1 MGEKNFQ
8 IELSGYMGSRIGNIV
23 KGAVQSS
30 ITRPKE
36 AAIIMKYLMTG
47 KNAKMKRE
55 HYEKN
60 GEHIPS
66 FLIAS
71 ITSSCNL
78 HCKGC
83 YARANHTCGEER
95 AIDSMSAEKWDDIFT
110 QAEALG
116 VLFVLLAGGEPLL
129 RRDVLR
135 IAAKHDRLLFPVFTN
150 GTLMDSEYRKL
161 FDKSRNMVP
170 VLSLEGNQ
178 QQTDDRRGTGT
189 YQNLVNRMD
198 RLKSNDILFGAS
210 VTVTTE
216 NLQTVTGTDFVNW
229 LSSKG
234 CRVLLFVEYVPID
247 KQTRHLA
254 LTEADRAA
262 LEQSR
267 ENLRTAFEQM
277 IFLSFPGDEKYTGGC
292 LAAGRSFFH
301 INANGNA
308 EPCPFSPYSDIN
320 LKNHTLLEAIHSHFF
335 EKLKENGLLDGE
347 QEGGCLLFEREHEV
361 ARLLAGCEQS

>member
-1 MGEKNFQ
+1 MEEKHFH
-8 IELSGYMGSRIGNIV
+8 IELFEYMGSRIENMV

-30 ITRPKE
+30 VTRPKE
-36 AAIIMKYLMTG
+36 AAIIMKYLMAG
-47 KNAKMKRE
+47 KNAKIKRDR
-55 HYEKN
+55 YEKN

-71 ITSSCNL
+71 ITGSCNL

-83 YARANHTCGEER
+83 YAWANHTCGEER
-95 AIDSMSAEKWDDIFT
+95 TRDSMSAEKWDDIFT

-116 VLFVLLAGGEPLL
+116 ILFILLAGGEPLL
-129 RRDVLR
+129 RRDVLK
-135 IAAKHDRLLFPVFTN
+135 IAVKHDRLLFPVFTN
-150 GTLMDSEYRKL
+150 GTLLDSEYGKL
-161 FDKSRNMVP
+161 FDKNRNLVP

-178 QQTDDRRGTGT
+178 QQTNDRRGAGT
-189 YQNLVNRMD
+189 YQTLVARMD
-198 RLKSNDILFGAS
+198 RLKSNGIPFAAS

-216 NLQTVTGTDFVNW
+216 NLQTVTGTDFVEW

-247 KQTRHLA
+247 KQTGHLA
-254 LTEADRAA
+254 LTEAERTV
-262 LEQSR
+262 LERSR

-320 LKNHTLLEAIHSHFF
+320 LRDHTLLEAIHSHFF

-347 QEGGCLLFEREHEV
+347 HKGGCLLFEREHEV
-361 ARLLAGCEQS
+361 ARLLADCRQS